1 MTVQN
6 KEFTTEH
13 QDLMNTVWSPQWA
26 RGLFL
31 VGQLDVFAIG
41 QSEDLDTMIAAG
53 QSEDQDKVFT
63 ICSRSEDLDTVF
75 DIGKSEDVDTL
86 FDIGKS
92 EAECCFTT
100 TETIGLLGTGAQG
113 GYLDFHTAPEL

>member
-1 MTVQN
+1 
-6 KEFTTEH
+6 
-13 QDLMNTVWSPQWA
+13 MNTVWSPQWA

-75 DIGKSEDVDTL
+75 DIGKSEDHDVEL
-86 FDIGKS
+86 NVLG
-92 EAECCFTT
+92 C
-100 TETIGLLGTGAQG
+100 GLIYQG
-113 GYLDFHTAPEL
+113 QTVTNACAWFNVALRPQKP